1 VTVERDPNIVLPND
15 VARCVPSNPCQFA
28 SECARAK
35 ALIPQ
40 FAPIVG
46 GAMPATPNH
55 CPLFLR
61 ASEYHRKRSQV
72 AAPPPQAKAWPSWS
86 SFSDSDSEGGEL

>member
-1 VTVERDPNIVLPND
+1 MTVERDPNIVLPND

-61 ASEYHRKRSQV
+61 AELFHRKRAQNV
-72 AAPPPQAKAWPSWS
+72 AAPAEPKVWPSWN